1 MPVDL
6 QPAAKRL
13 PASFEAPRPEV
24 PAAPVDR
31 LPPALEPGRHAL
43 FLDFDGT
50 FVDFAPEPDAIK
62 LRPGQP
68 RDPRTVEPAPARRA
82 RHRVRAAKFPTST
95 DISRRSS
102 CRPRACTARKSA
114 RRRATSAPGRRAPI
128 STAPAGGSPPRSCP
142 NDPLLV
148 EDKGAALVLHFRK
161 HPEQRA
167 RAEALAAAAVAGLSD
182 LYAIE
187 GHAIFEIRQRD
198 VSKATAIE
206 LFGNMRPFAGRLP
219 VFVGDDSTDEDGFRA
234 AARAG
239 GFGVKVGPGST
250 GAAYRLP
257 DVSAVHVWLR
267 KLAGL

>member
-1 MPVDL
+1 MHGQEIRPTEGDFR
-6 QPAAKRL
+6 AR
-13 PASFEAPRPEV
+13 PASP
-24 PAAPVDR
+24 
-31 LPPALEPGRHAL
+31 
-43 FLDFDGT
+43 DFD
-50 FVDFAPEPDAIK
+50 
-62 LRPGQP
+62 R
-68 RDPRTVEPAPARRA
+68 
-82 RHRVRAAKFPTST
+82 
-95 DISRRSS
+95 
-102 CRPRACTARKSA
+102 A
-114 RRRATSAPGRRAPI
+114 RRRLSAAI
-128 STAPAGGSPPRSCP
+128 LP

-206 LFGNMRPFAGRLP
+206 LFGDMRPFAGRLP

>member
-62 LRPGQP
+62 LRPGSREILERLSRRLRGALAIVSGRKVSDIDRHLAP
-68 RDPRTVEPAPARRA
+68 LELPASGVHGQEIRPTEGDFRA
-82 RHRVRAAKFPTST
+82 RPASPDFDR
-95 DISRRSS
+95 
-102 CRPRACTARKSA
+102 A
-114 RRRATSAPGRRAPI
+114 RRRLSAAI
-128 STAPAGGSPPRSCP
+128 LP